1 MWTDIFILGVPFGE
15 KLIRP
20 LLVYGFLVVALRVG
34 GKREL
39 AQLTTLDFIVLL
51 AVTNAVQ
58 NGIIGND
65 NSVTGAVVGATV
77 LFVLNGALAW
87 VLYRRL
93 RLRRLVLGRPTVLV
107 SDGAVDERALRHE
120 RLSADDLLC
129 TVQEAGADSF
139 AEVACATLEPNGK
152 VVVQVKKP
160 SAVDQG
166 RAELAADY
174 AALRQRLEEL
184 TDLVRR
190 AVPRSDP

>member
-1 MWTDIFILGVPFGE
+1 MWNDIFVLGVPFGE

-20 LLVYGFLVVALRVG
+20 VLVYGFLVLALRVG

-51 AVTNAVQ
+51 AVANAVQ

-77 LFVLNGALAW
+77 LFAMNGALAW
-87 VLYRRL
+87 VLYRHL
-93 RLRRLVLGRPTVLV
+93 RLRRLVAGRPTVLV

-120 RLSADDLLC
+120 QLSPDDLLC
-129 TVQEAGADSF
+129 AVQEQGAATF
-139 AEVACATLEPNGK
+139 AEVELATLEPNGML
-152 VVVQVKKP
+152 VVQVKKP
-160 SAVDQG
+160 SPVDVG

-174 AALRQRLEEL
+174 ASLRLRLDEL

-190 AVPRSDP
+190 AMPRSDP